1 MDALLGEQPREH
13 ADIDVVNRLEPGTMD
28 IGFARSPWIHVG
40 GGRSS
45 NVFCTVTYG
54 GREID
59 FHSERFD
66 ESGNGIYRVENG
78 SDYIFPA
85 EAFRGTGL
93 VDGVQVP

>member
-1 MDALLGEQPREH
+1 MIQSSDVIEIVRLFESNAVDVWLAGGWGVDALLGEQPREH

-54 GREID
+54 AGR
-59 FHSERFD
+59 
-66 ESGNGIYRVENG
+66 
-78 SDYIFPA
+78 
-85 EAFRGTGL
+85 
-93 VDGVQVP
+93 